1 MLEVY
6 KASYVSL
13 LEDELHLRKKKNNL
27 YSLRAFAQNL
37 ELSPAYISM
46 VLSRKRHLSLKKA
59 IYIAKKLKWNRQK
72 QKYFVNLLEFENPQ
86 SESTRD
92 LAAHNLNELGKN
104 EIQFNAL
111 QVDTFAAISEWHYNA
126 ILALLSIKKSK
137 NTITSISK
145 KLGISSVETQTALW
159 RLNRLGL
166 IRVEKNDWMATQE
179 FLRVKSTPSEAI
191 KRYHKQLLSM
201 ASKAL
206 DEQAFELRDFSNI
219 TLTVD
224 RSRMQEAK
232 DRIVKFQNELA
243 QILEGENPTEVYQFS
258 MQLFG
263 LSQRHGD

>member
-145 KLGISSVETQTALW
+145 KLGISS
-159 RLNRLGL
+159 R
-166 IRVEKNDWMATQE
+166 
-179 FLRVKSTPSEAI
+179 
-191 KRYHKQLLSM
+191 
-201 ASKAL
+201 
-206 DEQAFELRDFSNI
+206 
-219 TLTVD
+219 
-224 RSRMQEAK
+224 
-232 DRIVKFQNELA
+232 
-243 QILEGENPTEVYQFS
+243 
-258 MQLFG
+258 
-263 LSQRHGD
+263 